1 MPASSADA
9 TNHPSP
15 RRPYDPSASN
25 TTGPA
30 TPATT
35 GPGSPDLP
43 GQPSFARGPH
53 PAARL
58 VLAAV
63 LAGLAAGLIGI
74 AMAYLLEA
82 FEWLFYGVAHGT
94 LPERVAAAPAWRR
107 VAAPA
112 TAGLIAGALWW
123 WQRATGGVVSV
134 EAVVAE
140 ASAPRP
146 AAPVT
151 PTAPAD
157 PTDPVDPVQEP
168 LSTTSASPA
177 PTAPARPASRRIGLL
192 RPFGDAV
199 VQVLTVGGGNSVG
212 REGAPRL
219 AAGAVAVRLARWL
232 GLEPQ
237 WMALLAASA
246 AGAGLAA
253 MYNAPLGGAAYAVE
267 IMMLTGTRRRG
278 LLLAVPVSVLA
289 TCVSWLHSHAEAS
302 IAMPASPLTW
312 PTLTASLPVVVAA
325 GLAGVAARALWAW
338 VRRHRLPDGWSLPL
352 AIAGAGTLT
361 GLASLWLVVLPG
373 NGKDAFQAAVSS
385 PVTTTAALALLGV
398 VVLKPVLTAA
408 TLGAGATGGLLA
420 PSFSLGASVGAAVAV
435 GLASAGM
442 AVSVPA
448 MALVGAGVTLAVT
461 QRAPWFA
468 AVFVWEL
475 AQGPVWTLG
484 ALAVG
489 CLAAGEAERAWAR
502 RRAARC

>member
-1 MPASSADA
+1 MPAPSANAADRPFPGRASSA
-9 TNHPSP
+9 H
-15 RRPYDPSASN
+15 R
-25 TTGPA
+25 
-30 TPATT
+30 
-35 GPGSPDLP
+35 
-43 GQPSFARGPH
+43 PH
-53 PAARL
+53 PTARL

-63 LAGLAAGLIGI
+63 LAGLAAGFIGI

-112 TAGLIAGALWW
+112 AAGLVAGALWW
-123 WQRATGGVVSV
+123 WQRATGAVVSV

-140 ASAPRP
+140 AGAPRP
-146 AAPVT
+146 VGPPAPVT
-151 PTAPAD
+151 PATPATPAASTHAAEPAQG
-157 PTDPVDPVQEP
+157 PT
-168 LSTTSASPA
+168 STPTS
-177 PTAPARPASRRIGLL
+177 PTPTTPASATPPPTSPPQTNPAQPASQRIGLL

-267 IMMLTGTRRRG
+267 IMMLAGTRRRG
-278 LLLAVPVSVLA
+278 LALAAPVSVLA

-302 IAMPASPLTW
+302 IAMPASTLTW
-312 PTLTASLPVVVAA
+312 PTLAASLLVVVAA

-338 VRRHRLPDGWSLPL
+338 ARRHRLPDGWSLPL

-361 GLASLWLVVLPG
+361 GLASLWLTVLPG

-385 PVTTTAALALLGV
+385 PVTTTAVLSLVGV
-398 VVLKPVLTAA
+398 VILKPVLTAA

-420 PSFSLGASVGAAVAV
+420 PSFSLGASVGAAVAL
-435 GLASAGM
+435 GLMFAGVT
-442 AVSVPA
+442 VSVPA

-484 ALAVG
+484 VLVVG

-502 RRAARC
+502 RQTARR

>member
-1 MPASSADA
+1 MSHPATDA
-9 TNHPSP
+9 LTSHAP
-15 RRPYDPSASN
+15 A
-25 TTGPA
+25 GPA
-30 TPATT
+30 

-43 GQPSFARGPH
+43 GRRSCARDRRPV
-53 PAARL
+53 ARL

-74 AMAYLLEA
+74 AMAVLLEA
-82 FEWLFYGVAHGT
+82 FEWLFYGVSHGT

-112 TAGLIAGALWW
+112 AAGLLAGTLWW

-134 EAVVAE
+134 EEVVAE
-140 ASAPRP
+140 AGTAQ
-146 AAPVT
+146 
-151 PTAPAD
+151 PTATTQTPAR
-157 PTDPVDPVQEP
+157 QQ
-168 LSTTSASPA
+168 SSPA
-177 PTAPARPASRRIGLL
+177 PTGSARPASQRIGIL

-232 GLEPQ
+232 GLEPR

-267 IMMLTGTRRRG
+267 IMMLAGSRRRG

-289 TCVSWLHSHAEAS
+289 TCVSWLHSHASAS
-302 IAMPASPLTW
+302 IAMPSAPLSW
-312 PTLTASLPVVVAA
+312 PTLASSLIVVVAA
-325 GLAGVAARALWAW
+325 GLAGVAARGLWAW
-338 VRRHRLPDGWSLPL
+338 VGRHRLPDGWSLPL
-352 AIAGAGTLT
+352 AIGGAGALT
-361 GLASLWLVVLPG
+361 GLASLWLTVLPG

-385 PVTTTAALALLGV
+385 PATTTTVLALLGV
-398 VVLKPVLTAA
+398 AVLKPVLTAA

-420 PSFSLGASVGAAVAV
+420 PSFSLGASVGAVVAV
-435 GLASAGM
+435 GLTSAGM

-461 QRAPWFA
+461 QRAPLFA

-475 AQGPVWTLG
+475 TQGPVWALG
-484 ALAVG
+484 VLVAG
-489 CLAAGEAERAWAR
+489 CLAVRWVEKAWAGR
-502 RRAARC
+502 RQSRPQTLRRSRG